1 MKNYR
6 CVYGK
11 TNQRGNV
18 LVTVILM
25 MAVLIGLGTTAVVQT
40 STDMNISTN
49 YRLGEEAFYAAEAAA
64 EEARARLRGNVAD
77 PNYAGDP
84 ATTLDTWWSAYILT
98 GTQQPTDDPDYNSD
112 YRNYVPTTS
121 SHTSTTVTAN
131 SLQSTIPYMVKI
143 RHKREYDA
151 EQRGHTTAHPMYYDG
166 DGNTGTN
173 PSTSPGNIIY
183 YGYGNPFQPTTAI
196 QFTTAGGSAFK
207 PVNIITAYGIVGN
220 SIKTV
225 EVEVTHPPGP
235 PIKAAIYAKGDVT
248 GNGTSLTVDGN
259 DNCGVAAP
267 LDTVYTLN
275 PSITNLNGLPT
286 MNPTP
291 PAQGADDIDIIG
303 MVESMKSG
311 ANVIITSDQT
321 GTPYG
326 SATNY
331 VTCYSDTS
339 NPYNNQGLKL
349 TNCTGYGTLLVKGNL
364 IMSGGFS
371 WDGLV
376 LVTGTLTF
384 NGGGPIGINIQGAVL
399 ANQTVDLNGGVT
411 VNYNSCSVN
420 DALSNQA
427 VTKLSWREITH

>member
-64 EEARARLRGNVAD
+64 EEARARLRGDVAD

-183 YGYGNPFQPTTAI
+183 YGYGNPGQPTTAV
-196 QFTTAGGSAFK
+196 QFTTAGGSAFR
-207 PVNIITAYGIVGN
+207 PVDIITAYGMVGN

-225 EVEVTHPPGP
+225 EIEVTRPPGP

-248 GNGTSLTVDGN
+248 GNGTALQIDGN
-259 DNCGVAAP
+259 DNCGVVSP
-267 LDTVYTLN
+267 LDTVYTLS
-275 PSITNLNGLPT
+275 PSITNLNGIPIMLPAP
-286 MNPTP
+286 PTS
-291 PAQGADDIDIIG
+291 GTDNIDIIG
-303 MVESMKSG
+303 KVNSMRSS
-311 ANVIITSDQT
+311 ATVSITSDQD
-321 GTPYG
+321 GTNYG
-326 SATNY
+326 SSSNY
-331 VTCYSDTS
+331 ITCYSDTS
-339 NPYNNQGLKL
+339 NPYNVQGLDMRN
-349 TNCTGYGTLLVKGNL
+349 TTGYGTLLVRGDL
-364 IMSGGFS
+364 TLSGGFT
-371 WDGLV
+371 WDGLI
-376 LVTGTLTF
+376 LVTGTLVF
-384 NGGGPIGINIQGAVL
+384 NGGGSGINIQGAVL
-399 ANQTVDLNGGVT
+399 ANQTVDLNGGIDVA
-411 VNYNSCSVN
+411 YDSCSIN
-420 DALSNQA
+420 KALSSQP

>member
-1 MKNYR
+1 MKKYR
-6 CVYGK
+6 FLYGK
-11 TNQRGNV
+11 SSQRGNV

-64 EEARARLRGNVAD
+64 EEARARLRGAVTD

-84 ATTLDTWWSAYILT
+84 ATSLDTWWSAYILT
-98 GTQQPTDDPDYNSD
+98 GTQQPTDDPDYSSL

-121 SHTSTTVTAN
+121 SHTNTAIVTN
-131 SLQSTIPYMVKI
+131 SIQSTIPYMVKI
-143 RHKREYDA
+143 RHKLEHDA
-151 EQRGHTTAHPMYYDG
+151 EQRGHTTSTPMYYDG

-173 PSTSPGNIIY
+173 PSTAPGNIIY
-183 YGYGNPFQPTTAI
+183 YGYGNPSQPTTAV

-225 EVEVTHPPGP
+225 EVEVTRPPGP

-248 GNGTSLTVDGN
+248 GNGTALTVDGT
-259 DNCGVAAP
+259 DNCGVAP
-267 LDTVYTLN
+267 DLDTVYTLD
-275 PSITNLNGLPT
+275 PSITNLSGFPT

-291 PAQGADDIDIIG
+291 PAQGTDNIDIIG
-303 MVESMKSG
+303 TVESMKSG
-311 ANVIITSDQT
+311 ANVIITADED
-321 GTPYG
+321 GTTYG

-349 TNCTGYGTLLVKGNL
+349 TNVTGHGTLLVKGDL
-364 IMSGGFS
+364 KLSGGFT
-371 WDGLV
+371 WNGLI

-411 VNYNSCSVN
+411 VAYDSCSVD
-420 DALSNQA
+420 DALSSQA

>member
-1 MKNYR
+1 MKQYQY
-6 CVYGK
+6 VYGK

-25 MAVLIGLGTTAVVQT
+25 MAVLVGLGTTAVVQT

-64 EEARARLRGNVAD
+64 EEARARLRGSNTD
-77 PNYAGDP
+77 PTYAGDP
-84 ATTLDTWWSAYILT
+84 ATALDTWWSAYILS
-98 GTQQPTDDPDYNSD
+98 GTQQPTDDPNYSAL

-143 RHKREYDA
+143 KHKLEYDA
-151 EQRGHTTAHPMYYDG
+151 EQRGHKTSTPMYYDG

-173 PSTSPGNIIY
+173 PSTAPGNIIY
-183 YGYGNPFQPTTAI
+183 YGYGNPSQPTTAV
-196 QFTTAGGSAFK
+196 QFTTSGGSAFK
-207 PVNIITAYGIVGN
+207 PVNIITAYGMVGN

-225 EVEVTHPPGP
+225 EVEVTCPPGP

-248 GNGTSLTVDGN
+248 GNGTALTVDGN
-259 DNCGVAAP
+259 DNCGVTAP
-267 LDTVYTLN
+267 LDTIYTMD

-291 PAQGADDIDIIG
+291 PAQGTDNIDIIG
-303 MVESMKSG
+303 TVESMKSG
-311 ANVIITSDQT
+311 ANVIITTDET
-321 GTPYG
+321 GTTFG
-326 SATNY
+326 SASNY

-349 TNCTGYGTLLVKGNL
+349 TDCIGYGTLLVKGDL
-364 IMSGGFS
+364 KMSGTFT
-371 WDGLV
+371 WDGLI

-384 NGGGPIGINIQGAVL
+384 NGGGATGINIQGAVL
-399 ANQTVDLNGGVT
+399 ANQTVDLNGGVNVT
-411 VNYNSCSVN
+411 YNSCSVN
-420 DALSNQA
+420 NALSSQP